1 MIPPTFGGPPFL
13 IRLKLVFLKS
23 SFPLCTGCSA
33 GAELFPTRDAASR
46 LPCFQYKRQDI
57 VTTHSSKGADQTKN
71 TTQEV
76 FLFESGTS
84 WPNILKCNQ
93 NNSFP
98 CCGILKCLNRV

>member
-33 GAELFPTRDAASR
+33 GAELFPMRDAASR

-57 VTTHSSKGADQTKN
+57 VTTTRAKGRIRQKILHRRCFDLSRERAGQT
-71 TTQEV
+71 
-76 FLFESGTS
+76 S
-84 WPNILKCNQ
+84 
-93 NNSFP
+93 
-98 CCGILKCLNRV
+98 